1 MNEKGVAVLHR
12 TDSNYDEVAN
22 QLVETIRDL
31 SGKTEAEIGNVRKLA
46 MKTSKQA
53 LWKHFISYY
62 EQAYDWA
69 LKSVN
74 KTDN

>member
-1 MNEKGVAVLHR
+1 MYEKGVAVLHR
-12 TDSNYDEVAN
+12 TDSNYDEVAS
-22 QLVETIRDL
+22 QLMETIRDL
-31 SGKTEAEIGNVRKLA
+31 SDKTVTEIENIRKLA

-62 EQAYDWA
+62 EQAYNWA
-69 LKSVN
+69 LKNVN